1 MTSDDAPRDGSRD
14 DPANGTPEGPT
25 GPGSPF
31 DAAFDEDA
39 AWRLIVENYGERAL
53 LDGTSEPSPTSAAPG
68 EDTAPPVDREQPP
81 GPEQPRQPR
90 EPRLFD
96 RSYLDSVDP
105 TDASEPPETDHPA
118 TYPDERSRRSTDEHD
133 HFVPPEPPPI
143 PRGTPARRIAW
154 AGLFGSP
161 LLMVLA
167 VVFGWAFPTWLSMLL
182 VAAFVG
188 GFVFL
193 IATMPRDGGD
203 GWGDGA
209 VV

>member
-1 MTSDDAPRDGSRD
+1 MTSSDDVPRDGSTD
-14 DPANGTPEGPT
+14 DPANGTPAGPT

-31 DAAFDEDA
+31 DASFDEEA
-39 AWRLIVENYGERAL
+39 AWRLIVENYGGRAV
-53 LDGTSEPSPTSAAPG
+53 LDGTPGPPSTGLVPR
-68 EDTAPPVDREQPP
+68 EDAVTPAPPEQPP
-81 GPEQPRQPR
+81 APV
-90 EPRLFD
+90 EPPPVFD
-96 RSYLDSVDP
+96 RSYLEAVDP
-105 TDASEPPETDHPA
+105 FEPPGSEPLDVERPA
-118 TYPDERSRRSTDEHD
+118 AAGPGEPRRRRSDEHD
-133 HFVPPEPPPI
+133 HYVPPEPPPI

-154 AGLFGSP
+154 GGLFGSP
-161 LLMVLA
+161 LAMVLA
-167 VVFGWAFPTWLSMLL
+167 VVFGWAFPTWFSMLL